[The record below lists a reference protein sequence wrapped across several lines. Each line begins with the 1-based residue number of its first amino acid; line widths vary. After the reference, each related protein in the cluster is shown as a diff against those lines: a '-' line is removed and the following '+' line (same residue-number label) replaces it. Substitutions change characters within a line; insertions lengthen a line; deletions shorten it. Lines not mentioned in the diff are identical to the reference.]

1 MNGNSL
7 LASVFVGSVGLG
19 FLIYGKRQRRA
30 PHLLAGIVLMGF
42 PYFVS
47 SVAWMLVI
55 AVVIVGATYL
65 ASYLGL

>member
-1 MNGNSL
+1 VNGNSL
-7 LASVFVGSVGLG
+7 LASVFVGSVGFG
-19 FLIYGKRQRRA
+19 FFMYGKKQRRA
-30 PHLLAGIVLMGF
+30 PHALAGIVLMGY

-55 AVVIVGATYL
+55 AVGIVGATYL